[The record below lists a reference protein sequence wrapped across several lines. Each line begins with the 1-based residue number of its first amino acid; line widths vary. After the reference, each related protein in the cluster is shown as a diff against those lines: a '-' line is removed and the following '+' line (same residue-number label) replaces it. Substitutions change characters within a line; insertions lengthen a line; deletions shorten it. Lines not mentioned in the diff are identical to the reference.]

1 MKRIV
6 VITDKN
12 KKPEAFAEEAMIFPR
27 IKGLPKHLWT
37 GKFYSNIRNSFVFQE
52 SLQL

>member
-1 MKRIV
+1 MKRIL
-6 VITDKN
+6 VIEEMN
-12 KKPEAFAEEAMIFPR
+12 NKPETFAGEAMIFPR

-37 GKFYSNIRNSFVFQE
+37 GKYYQNIRNNFVFQE